1 MDLKEK
7 LFADMKDAMKNGDKI
22 KLSTIR
28 MIRTAIINAEKE
40 KSDEL
45 TDLDIIDIL
54 VSLSKQRRESI
65 KAYESGGRED
75 LYEKEKAELDIV
87 LSYLPEQMS
96 EEDIRKKA
104 DEVIKQ
110 TEASSMKDMGKVMKL
125 LMAEL
130 KGKAEGSTV
139 NRIVKEA
146 LS

>member
-1 MDLKEK
+1 MALKERF
-7 LFADMKDAMKNGDKI
+7 LADMKEAMKSGEKT

-40 KSDEL
+40 KGDEL
-45 TDLDIIDIL
+45 ADPDIVDIL

-65 KAYESGGRED
+65 KAYESGGRQD
-75 LYEKEKAELDIV
+75 LCDKEKAELDFL

-96 EEDIRKKA
+96 EEDIRKKV
-104 DEVIKQ
+104 EEIIKQ
-110 TEASSMKDMGKVMKL
+110 TEASSMKDMGKVMKV

-139 NRIVKEA
+139 NRIVKDA